1 METAT
6 MGVSEERKKT
16 EKPVGTE
23 QTGALKVTYPKGF
36 GFIAVDDGG
45 RDVFVRQAEVDPE
58 LWRLGQRLRFRTL
71 PPVKGKS
78 LCAVDVRAEG

>member
-1 METAT
+1 

-23 QTGALKVTYPKGF
+23 QTGTLTARYPNGF
-36 GFIAVDDGG
+36 GFIALDDGG